1 MSNKFHWTKEEYGY
15 VLRDSRGYARSA
27 ITSPNRHEFYGVL
40 FVRDLPN
47 SGPYKS
53 RKEAADWVTRM
64 AVRLGHLPSDSVF
77 EEITAGD
84 RKMPERRKRSMEAM
98 G

>member
-15 VLRDSRGYARSA
+15 VLRDSNGYARSA
-27 ITSPNRHEFYGVL
+27 ITVRNTNRHQFYGVL
-40 FVRDLPN
+40 FMRNLPK

-53 RKEAADWVTRM
+53 RKEAAEWVTSM
-64 AVRLGHLPSDSVF
+64 AVRFGHLPSDSTF
-77 EEITAGD
+77 EDITKD
-84 RKMPERRKRSMEAM
+84 DLKVLKRRSLEEM